1 MKQLVLKNQ
10 FIPGSVNTGTRH
22 FAMAVDDL
30 ESAYNKWDGLVDE
43 IITTRIP
50 YTRSWKRLT
59 DDQLTISSR
68 LWSDAGR
75 AEHFG
80 PVGYFRPSLKARNG
94 RQMPMTAFFYMV
106 RILGTLSVK
115 TGRYAWMDYE

>member
-1 MKQLVLKNQ
+1 MHFRPRLMKQLVLKNQ
-10 FIPGSVNTGTRH
+10 LIPGSVNTGTRH

-80 PVGYFRPSLKARNG
+80 PVGYFRPSLKGSSWTPNANDG
-94 RQMPMTAFFYMV
+94 IFLY
-106 RILGTLSVK
+106 GTHFGY
-115 TGRYAWMDYE
+115 TFC